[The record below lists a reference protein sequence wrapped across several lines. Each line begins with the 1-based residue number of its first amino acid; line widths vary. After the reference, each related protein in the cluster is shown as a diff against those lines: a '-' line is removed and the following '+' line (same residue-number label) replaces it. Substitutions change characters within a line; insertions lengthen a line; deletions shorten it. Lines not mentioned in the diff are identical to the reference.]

1 MAALAACSSTPP
13 PDAALAN
20 ADLAMTQAEAAQASV
35 HAPAELIRARQKL
48 DQSKQAVAAEEYDLA
63 RRLAEESQIDSQLA
77 LAKSRAASAHTSTE
91 QMSTTL
97 DALREDTMPVAPAAG
112 PTPVTGT
119 AP

>member
-1 MAALAACSSTPP
+1 MAALAACANIPP
-13 PDAALAN
+13 PDDAVAN
-20 ADLAMTQAEAAQASV
+20 AELAMTQAEAAQASV

-48 DQSKQAVAAEEYDLA
+48 DESKQAVAEERYTRA

-77 LAKSRAASAHTSTE
+77 LAKSRAAMAQTSTE
-91 QMSTTL
+91 QTGTTL

-112 PTPVTGT
+112 PTPTTGT